1 MSEINL
7 SFWNMDRIQ
16 REQDKHI
23 TPYAINPIDKN
34 RLDDAIMKD
43 LSIVDSLD
51 SEINAYMRKVQEQ
64 SDMYRICEI
73 AKLYIES
80 QRPAEWEESISESVD
95 CLGEGVKVTWYEC
108 SNPYCCMNS
117 TRRTPYC
124 PYCGRRMKNG
134 C

>member
-7 SFWNMDRIQ
+7 SFWNIERIQ
-16 REQDKHI
+16 REQDKHV
-23 TPYAINPIDKN
+23 TPYAINPINKA

-43 LSIVDSLD
+43 LSVVDSIE
-51 SEINAYMRKVQEQ
+51 SEINKYIRKVQEQ

-80 QRPAEWEESISESVD
+80 QRPAEWIVYKD
-95 CLGEGVKVTWYEC
+95 NYGNDKPVC
-108 SNPYCCMNS
+108 SCCNKEQVGYANYCS
-117 TRRTPYC
+117 
-124 PYCGRRMKNG
+124 YCGRRMKNG

>member
-7 SFWNMDRIQ
+7 SFWNIERIQ

-43 LSIVDSLD
+43 LSVVDSLD
-51 SEINAYMRKVQEQ
+51 GEINKYMRKVQEQ

-80 QRPAEWEESISESVD
+80 QRPAEWIYTD
-95 CLGEGVKVTWYEC
+95 GRWGLGDWQC
-108 SNPYCCMNS
+108 SKCGGYSNKD
-117 TRRTPYC
+117 THYC
-124 PYCGRRMKNG
+124 PNCGRRMKHG
-134 C
+134 